1 MKKLFI
7 SQPMAGKTDEEI
19 KETRKKAIEYA
30 ELLLGEKVEVIES
43 FLIAE
48 VGCKNDFY
56 NFLIKH

>member
-43 FLIAE
+43 FL
-48 VGCKNDFY
+48 K
-56 NFLIKH
+56 KHQQKLSHCGF

>member
-7 SQPMAGKTDEEI
+7 SQPMAGKTDEDI

-43 FLIAE
+43 F
-48 VGCKNDFY
+48 
-56 NFLIKH
+56 FLKEHQQKLSHCGF

>member
-43 FLIAE
+43 FF
-48 VGCKNDFY
+48 VK
-56 NFLIKH
+56 